1 MSKVYEGRVIDNLQ
15 GDLSLAQCTISEW
28 EDKTQE
34 FKKAVQGIF
43 IDVFSHDAYARRI
56 DVIFNEIFKELNK
69 ENE

>member
-1 MSKVYEGRVIDNLQ
+1 MSKVYEAKVIDDLQ
-15 GDLSLAQCTISEW
+15 DTLEMAQCTISEYAT
-28 EDKTQE
+28 KTQE

-43 IDVFSHDAYARRI
+43 IDVFSHDADARRI